1 MKIQGRKGYL
11 FTLENVAMTDIIM
24 NMFIFFFIS
33 FSLLYTFSPQRIQKL
48 DVKLPEADNI
58 VPIEEKNQINI
69 SITGDGAVY
78 LDKDKVT
85 SSGLKEKLA
94 AKHKANPKATV
105 ILRADK
111 SVRFK
116 QIVSVLDLLTEL
128 KVTRLSIAAI
138 SDSAKGQAGISV
150 GE

>member
-1 MKIQGRKGYL
+1 
-11 FTLENVAMTDIIM
+11 
-24 NMFIFFFIS
+24 
-33 FSLLYTFSPQRIQKL
+33 
-48 DVKLPEADNI
+48 EADNI

-69 SITGDGAVY
+69 SITGDGAIY

-111 SVRFK
+111 AVRFK

>member
-1 MKIQGRKGYL
+1 MKINGRKGYL
-11 FTLENVAMTDIIM
+11 FSIENVAMTDIIM

-48 DVKLPEADNI
+48 DVKLPEANNV
-58 VPIEEKNQINI
+58 VPIEDKNQINI

-78 LDKDKVT
+78 VDKDKVT
-85 SSGLKEKLA
+85 SSGLKEKVA
-94 AKHKANPKATV
+94 VKYKANPKSTV

-116 QIVSVLDLLTEL
+116 QIVSVLDMLTEL

-138 SDSAKGQAGISV
+138 S
-150 GE
+150 E

>member
-1 MKIQGRKGYL
+1 MKIKGRKEFL

-48 DVKLPEADNI
+48 DVKLPEANNV
-58 VPIEEKNQINI
+58 VPIEDKNQINI
-69 SITGDGAVY
+69 SITSEGGLY
-78 LDKDKVT
+78 IDKDKVT
-85 SSGLKEKLA
+85 LAGLKEKLA
-94 AKHKANPKATV
+94 VKYKANPKSTV

-116 QIVSVLDLLTEL
+116 QIVSVLDMLTEL

-138 SDSAKGQAGISV
+138 SDSAKGQAGVSV

>member
-1 MKIQGRKGYL
+1 MKIQGRKGFL

-48 DVKLPEADNI
+48 DVKLPEANNV
-58 VPIEEKNQINI
+58 VPIEEKNQISI
-69 SITGDGAVY
+69 SITGDGAIYV
-78 LDKDKVT
+78 DKDKVT
-85 SSGLKEKLA
+85 SSGLRDKLA
-94 AKHKANPKATV
+94 AKHKENPKAAV
-105 ILRADK
+105 VLKADK

-116 QIVSVLDLLTEL
+116 QIVGVLDLLTEL

-138 SDSAKGQAGISV
+138 SDKAGISV

>member
-1 MKIQGRKGYL
+1 LKIQGRKGFL

-48 DVKLPEADNI
+48 DVKLPEANNV
-58 VPIEEKNQINI
+58 VPIEGKNQINI
-69 SITGDGAVY
+69 SITGDGAIYV
-78 LDKDKVT
+78 DKDKVT
-85 SSGLKEKLA
+85 SSGLRDKLA
-94 AKHKANPKATV
+94 AKHKANPKAAV
-105 ILRADK
+105 VLKADK

-116 QIVSVLDLLTEL
+116 QIVGVLDLLTEL

-138 SDSAKGQAGISV
+138 SDKAGISV